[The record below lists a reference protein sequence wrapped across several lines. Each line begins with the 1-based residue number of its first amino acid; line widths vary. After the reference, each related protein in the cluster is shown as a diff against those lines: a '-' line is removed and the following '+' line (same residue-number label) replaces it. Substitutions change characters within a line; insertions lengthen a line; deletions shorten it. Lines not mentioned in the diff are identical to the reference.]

1 MDLGTSVF
9 TCFFMTVGLGK
20 HGFVDH
26 KASERDPSALLLIM
40 LALGRRQQ
48 STSIVV
54 DLEMD

>member
-1 MDLGTSVF
+1 MDLGTSIF
-9 TCFFMTVGLGK
+9 TCFFMTGGLGR
-20 HGFVDH
+20 HEFVDH
-26 KASERDPSALLLIM
+26 NASKRDLSALLLIM

>member
-1 MDLGTSVF
+1 MDLGTSIF
-9 TCFFMTVGLGK
+9 TCFMTGGLGR
-20 HGFVDH
+20 HEFVDH
-26 KASERDPSALLLIM
+26 NASKRDLSALLLIM